1 MTTRTAS
8 ELRVEWLGRNQDYG
22 EILRRQEALVAER
35 AADPEHV
42 PERLLLLE
50 HAPVYTIGRTPDRS
64 SLLVADQL
72 PHPVFTIGRGG
83 QATYHGPG
91 QLVGYPILDLNQRGR
106 DLHRHLRALEEL
118 IIIALA
124 QYGLMTNRREGL
136 TGVWIDGRK
145 IASIGVGVRRWVS
158 YHGFAVNVARESLPP
173 FQSITPCGIGG
184 VAMTALDLEA
194 RAPVGVDAFA
204 QAVTKVFQS
213 HLDDLL
219 PRTTAG

>member
-1 MTTRTAS
+1 
-8 ELRVEWLGRNQDYG
+8 
-22 EILRRQEALVAER
+22 
-35 AADPEHV
+35 HV

-50 HAPVYTIGRTPDRS
+50 HAPVYTIGRTPDRT
-64 SLLVADQL
+64 SLLNVETL

-91 QLVGYPILDLNQRGR
+91 HPGGYPILALNHRGR
-106 DLHRHLRALEEL
+106 DRPRHRP
-118 IIIALA
+118 ALA
-124 QYGLMTNRREGL
+124 ELGIIRLAQFGLMTNRREGL

-158 YHGFAVNVARESLPP
+158 YHGFAVNITRESLPP

-194 RAPVGVDAFA
+194 RA
-204 QAVTKVFQS
+204 
-213 HLDDLL
+213 
-219 PRTTAG
+219 